1 MQQPINLAIL
11 EEMHHAPKQKKK
23 LKRRLVSDSS
33 QRYRGIFQLAF
44 LALNLIIGVQF
55 FLFVRYYESGGQ
67 TMKVSRPPGVEGWL
81 PIASLMHLKAFI
93 LTLELPTI
101 HPAGLFLLASFLTI
115 SILLRKAFCSWLCPV
130 GTISEGLWILGARL
144 WGRNRQLPRWAD
156 IPLRSLKYILFGLF
170 CYAVVSMPV
179 PAIRE
184 FLGGPYGIIADVKM
198 LNFFR
203 FISMTGL
210 VVIGLLVLLSTIVKN
225 FWCRYLCPYGAMLGL
240 IARVSPTRIVRT
252 PENCIDCGKC
262 TKACPSFLKV
272 DELVRVRSA
281 ECTGCYACVAVC
293 PADGALDMVIG
304 RKRVLTPRL
313 MALALA
319 VVFLGFVATGMLL
332 GHWHTRVPDGVYR
345 ELVPRA
351 DQFGHP

>member
-1 MQQPINLAIL
+1 
-11 EEMHHAPKQKKK
+11 
-23 LKRRLVSDSS
+23 
-33 QRYRGIFQLAF
+33 
-44 LALNLIIGVQF
+44 
-55 FLFVRYYESGGQ
+55 
-67 TMKVSRPPGVEGWL
+67 
-81 PIASLMHLKAFI
+81 MHLKAFI

-101 HPAGLFLLASFLTI
+101 HPAGLFLLVAFLSI
-115 SILLRKAFCSWLCPV
+115 SLLLRKAFCSWLCPV
-130 GTISEGLWILGARL
+130 GTVSEGLWILGARV

-156 IPLRSLKYILFGLF
+156 IPLRSLKYALFGLF

-184 FLGGPYGIIADVKM
+184 FLSGPYGIIADVKM

-203 FISMTGL
+203 FISLTG
-210 VVIGLLVLLSTIVKN
+210 VIVIGLLAVLSTIVKN

-240 IARVSPTRIVRT
+240 LARLSPTRIVRT

-272 DELVRVRSA
+272 DELVQVRSA

-293 PADGALDMVIG
+293 PAEGALGMVIG
-304 RKRVLTPRL
+304 RQRVLTPRL
-313 MALALA
+313 MAIGLA
-319 VVFLGFVATGMLL
+319 VVFLGFVAAGMLL
-332 GHWHTRVPDGVYR
+332 GHWHTRVPDDVYR
-345 ELVPRA
+345 ELVPQA